1 MKTQKQAL
9 LCIIFALSVILLI
22 LVPKR
27 CRNEQNGANP
37 VIIRDTLVSVIWD
50 TVMLD
55 RYETVVLPLTDTL
68 WRDSVRVDSVHVE
81 VPIYRYAYDTTL
93 KTDTTELDLSVRVS
107 GFGVSLDTLA
117 FGFRYTPKATVS
129 KERRFGVFVGPMI
142 GVSSNRRLSVGVGIG
157 FGMKL
162 FPLKTSHL

>member
-9 LCIIFALSVILLI
+9 LCIIFTLSVILLI

-27 CRNEQNGANP
+27 CRNEGNGANP

-55 RYETVVLPLTDTL
+55 HYETVVLPLTDTL
-68 WRDSVRVDSVHVE
+68 WRDSVRVDSVRVE

-93 KTDTTELDLSVRVS
+93 TTDTTELDLSVRVS

-117 FGFRYTPKATVS
+117 YTLRYTPTTIPE
-129 KERRFGVFVGPMI
+129 ERRWGIFAGP
-142 GVSSNRRLSVGVGIG
+142 VVGIG
-157 FGMKL
+157 TNGRLCVGFGAGFGVKIG
-162 FPLKTSHL
+162 K